1 MRILKPTLQE
11 RIAEVASLRESLAF
25 AAAVVRQARERWDIE
40 HQQDLIVLKE
50 YQETLAE
57 AEAALK
63 AATIIAYKETG
74 NKAPAPGVGV
84 REVIVLDYVPT
95 EALDWAI
102 KHSIAL
108 SLDKKAFEA
117 IATGGMVP
125 FVTLRVEPQATIA
138 QDLEEVLAAK
148 EV

>member
-1 MRILKPTLQE
+1 MATLQE
-11 RIAEVASLRESLAF
+11 QITDVAKHRRNLAW
-25 AAAVVRQARERWDIE
+25 AADVIRQARERWDIE
-40 HQQDLIVLKE
+40 HQQDLIILKE
-50 YQETLAE
+50 SQLILAE
-57 AEAALK
+57 AETALK

-102 KHSIAL
+102 KHSLAL
-108 SLDKKAFEA
+108 SLDKKAFET
-117 IATGGMVP
+117 IAKGGQVP

-138 QDLEEVLAAK
+138 QDLEKVLAAK

>member
-57 AEAALK
+57 AALK

-74 NKAPAPGVGV
+74 NKAPAPGVGI
-84 REVIVLDYVPT
+84 REVTVLDYVPT

-102 KHSIAL
+102 KHSLAL
-108 SLDKKAFEA
+108 SLDKKAFET
-117 IATGGMVP
+117 IAKGGQVP
-125 FVTLRVEPQATIA
+125 FVTLRVEPQAIIA
-138 QDLEEVLAAK
+138 QDLEKVLAAK